1 MKRSPTRRQLLRST
15 ALAGIVAMAGCS
27 TTNRESNAASTST
40 TSSTSTNDSE
50 TTATTTTESTLT
62 PPESIDD
69 WLANANGYRGDA
81 LRYGPGSQPLIEV
94 GHPVEDG
101 LSFDPPVIEVAP
113 MTNVTW
119 DWTGHGGLHNI
130 VALDG
135 TFDSGRP
142 NAQSG
147 TSYHYIFE
155 EPGTY
160 PFVSEPHRDEGMRGA
175 VFVKEPP
182 STGNQTVDRWV
193 VDSSN
198 FDGTVVDR
206 TDVDTA
212 TVSVGTQGNR
222 GHFAFD
228 PPVLKITTG
237 TTVEWNWTGV
247 GGGHNVVF
255 LNSDIH
261 SGQVTPESGVHF
273 RHTFEQSGT
282 YRYACQ
288 PHRSLDQ
295 KGAIIV
301 E

>member
-15 ALAGIVAMAGCS
+15 ALAGTVAIAGCS
-27 TTNRESNAASTST
+27 TANREPDAASTST

-81 LRYGPGSQPLIEV
+81 LRYGLGSQPLIEV

-193 VDSSN
+193 GDSSN

-212 TVSVGTQGNR
+212 TVSVGTRGNR

-237 TTVEWNWTGV
+237 TTVEWNWTGT

>member
-1 MKRSPTRRQLLRST
+1 MRRSPTRRRVLRST
-15 ALAGIVAMAGCS
+15 AIAGVAALAGCN
-27 TTNRESNAASTST
+27 TT
-40 TSSTSTNDSE
+40 TSN
-50 TTATTTTESTLT
+50 TTDTGTESPTVTDAPLT
-62 PPESIDD
+62 PPASIDD
-69 WLANANGYRGDA
+69 WLADANGYRDDVP
-81 LRYGPGSQPLIEV
+81 RHGPGSQPSIAV
-94 GHPVEDG
+94 GHPVADG
-101 LSFDPPVIEVAP
+101 LSFDPPAIEVAP

-119 DWTGHGGLHNI
+119 DWTGHGGLHNV

-142 NAQSG
+142 NAQPG
-147 TSYHYIFE
+147 TAYQYIFE

-160 PFVSEPHRDEGMRGA
+160 PFVSEPHREDGMRGV
-175 VFVKEPP
+175 VFVREPP

-206 TDVDTA
+206 TDAETA
-212 TVSVGTQGNR
+212 TITVGAPGNR
-222 GHFAFD
+222 GDLAFD
-228 PPVLKITTG
+228 PPVLRISTG
-237 TTVEWNWTGV
+237 TTVEWEWTGN

-255 LNSDIH
+255 LNADVH
-261 SGQVTPESGVHF
+261 SGQVTHEPGSHF
-273 RHTFEQSGT
+273 QHTFEQSGT

-288 PHRSLDQ
+288 PHRALGQ